1 MTKPKDQKDDAA
13 GITWRSAR
21 VAQALS
27 ACLHLTAIFA
37 APRALE
43 RWRAS
48 RSTRQPQQNK
58 EGMVKQLED
67 LDELFRAEPE
77 VLGQGA
83 MQEAPKLFAEL
94 RPLVAAWDDHGAPS
108 EELVAKARATLGALG
123 LPEPPGGW
131 DSYEPPDS
139 SR

>member
-1 MTKPKDQKDDAA
+1 MTKPKDQRPDAA

-21 VAQALS
+21 VAHALS
-27 ACLHLTAIFA
+27 ECLNLAALFA

-48 RSTRQPQQNK
+48 RSSRRQQNK
-58 EGMVKQLED
+58 EAMVKQLD
-67 LDELFRAEPE
+67 VLAELFRAEPE

-94 RPLVAAWDDHGAPS
+94 RTLVAAWDDQGSPS
-108 EELVAKARATLGALG
+108 EELVAKARATLVALG
-123 LPEPPGGW
+123 LPEPPDGW
-131 DSYEPPDS
+131 DQYEPPH
-139 SR
+139 